1 MIENH
6 YSFAKLSYDEMV
18 EEYIRHEDKNIPRIQ
33 KNPRLGLHT
42 QFTRNIIDS
51 FPMEAIQNPNSYHA
65 WLYVIRASQLG
76 HGIFQSNAHD
86 GQPFPFFYD
95 DEYIE
100 VIGKKDDYGTK
111 HNNWLLA
118 FYSSIIARNNE
129 AINYLITVDND
140 VFKQARLSEQRTPF
154 DYALSDLLKGL
165 FNPSADLANLIEQA
179 YLTCNP
185 DDYADDEIYLYVSR
199 LEWPLIPVITA
210 IFTDNGEQE
219 YNQAMEKALLAH
231 KEYYSDEERIG
242 SRQGGLAIPLIA
254 LAIIAKDVKGYKLTV
269 ENGYIPAWLIDV
281 TPPTD
286 PNL

>member
-1 MIENH
+1 MIDSH
-6 YSFAKLSYDEMV
+6 YSFAQVSYDHMV
-18 EEYIRHEDKNIPRIQ
+18 ERYKKHEDKNILRIQ
-33 KNPRLGLHT
+33 KNPSLGLYT

-231 KEYYSDEERIG
+231 REYYNNEDHEGANEG
-242 SRQGGLAIPLIA
+242 AIPLALTA

-269 ENGYIPAWLIDV
+269 DNGYIPAWLIDV
-281 TPPTD
+281 TPPTE
-286 PNL
+286 PN

>member
-1 MIENH
+1 MIESH
-6 YSFAKLSYDEMV
+6 YSFAQVSYDHMV
-18 EEYIRHEDKNIPRIQ
+18 ERYKKHEDKNIPRIQ
-33 KNPRLGLHT
+33 KNPRLGLYT

-231 KEYYSDEERIG
+231 REYYNNEDHEGANEG
-242 SRQGGLAIPLIA
+242 AIPLALTA

-281 TPPTD
+281 TPPTE
-286 PNL
+286 PN

>member
-1 MIENH
+1 MIESH
-6 YSFAKLSYDEMV
+6 YSFAQVSYDHMV
-18 EEYIRHEDKNIPRIQ
+18 ERYKKHEDKNIPRIQ
-33 KNPRLGLHT
+33 KNPRLGLYT

-95 DEYIE
+95 DEYLE
-100 VIGKKDDYGTK
+100 VTGKRDPE
-111 HNNWLLA
+111 HAEHPVWLLA
-118 FYSSIIARNNE
+118 FFSSIIARNHD
-129 AINYLITVDND
+129 AIAYLTAIDND
-140 VFKQARLSEQRTPF
+140 VFKTANYGNQLRPF

-185 DDYADDEIYLYVSR
+185 DDYVDDEAYLYVSR

-231 KEYYSDEERIG
+231 REYYNNEDHEGANEG
-242 SRQGGLAIPLIA
+242 AIPLALTA

-269 ENGYIPAWLIDV
+269 DNGYIPAWLIDV
-281 TPPTD
+281 TPPTE
-286 PNL
+286 PN

>member
-1 MIENH
+1 MIESH
-6 YSFAKLSYDEMV
+6 YSFSQVSYDHMV
-18 EEYIRHEDKNIPRIQ
+18 ERYKKHEDKNIPRIQ
-33 KNPRLGLHT
+33 KNPSLGLYT

-231 KEYYSDEERIG
+231 KEYYDNEDHEG
-242 SRQGGLAIPLIA
+242 ANEGAIPLALTA

-286 PNL
+286 PN

>member
-1 MIENH
+1 MIESH
-6 YSFAKLSYDEMV
+6 YSFAQVSYDRTIKLYNRLFEGH
-18 EEYIRHEDKNIPRIQ
+18 IARIQ
-33 KNPRLGLHT
+33 EDPSHALPIHFN
-42 QFTRNIIDS
+42 RNLIDT

-286 PNL
+286 PN

>member
-1 MIENH
+1 MIESH
-6 YSFAKLSYDEMV
+6 YSFSQVSYDHMV
-18 EEYIRHEDKNIPRIQ
+18 ERYKKHEDKNIPRIQ
-33 KNPRLGLHT
+33 KNPSLGLYT

-51 FPMEAIQNPNSYHA
+51 FPMETIQNPNSYHA

-76 HGIFQSNAHD
+76 HGIFQSNAHH

-95 DEYIE
+95 DEYLE
-100 VIGKKDDYGTK
+100 VTGKRDPE
-111 HNNWLLA
+111 HAEHPMWLLA
-118 FYSSIIARNNE
+118 LYSSIIARNHD
-129 AINYLITVDND
+129 AIAYLTAIDND
-140 VFKQARLSEQRTPF
+140 VFKTSNYGNQLKPF
-154 DYALSDLLKGL
+154 DYALANLLKGL
-165 FNPSADLANLIEQA
+165 FSPSADLANLIEQA

-185 DDYADDEIYLYVSR
+185 DDYVEDEAYLYASR
-199 LEWPLIPVITA
+199 LKWPLIPVITA

-231 KEYYSDEERIG
+231 KEYFSDEERRD
-242 SRQGGLAIPLIA
+242 SRRSGLALPLIA

-286 PNL
+286 PN

>member
-1 MIENH
+1 MIESH
-6 YSFAKLSYDEMV
+6 YSFAQVSYDRTIKLYSRLRENELAM
-18 EEYIRHEDKNIPRIQ
+18 IQ
-33 KNPRLGLHT
+33 KNPGYQMHTRLKTNL
-42 QFTRNIIDS
+42 IDT

-76 HGIFQSNAHD
+76 HGIFQSDAHD

-95 DEYIE
+95 DEYLE
-100 VIGKKDDYGTK
+100 VTGKRDPE
-111 HNNWLLA
+111 HAEHPVWLLA
-118 FYSSIIARNNE
+118 FFSSIIARNHD
-129 AINYLITVDND
+129 AIAYLTAIDND
-140 VFKQARLSEQRTPF
+140 VFKTSNYGNQLKPF
-154 DYALSDLLKGL
+154 NYALANLLKGL

-185 DDYADDEIYLYVSR
+185 DDYVEDEAYLYASR
-199 LEWPLIPVITA
+199 LKWPLIPVITA
-210 IFTDNGEQE
+210 IFTYNGEQE

-231 KEYYSDEERIG
+231 KEYYSDEDRMWSNRG
-242 SRQGGLAIPLIA
+242 AVSLPLAA

-286 PNL
+286 PN